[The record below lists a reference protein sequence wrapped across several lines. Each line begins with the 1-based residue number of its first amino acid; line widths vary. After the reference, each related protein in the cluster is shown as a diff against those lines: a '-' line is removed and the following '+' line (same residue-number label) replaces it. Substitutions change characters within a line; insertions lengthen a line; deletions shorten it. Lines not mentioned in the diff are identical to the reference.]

1 MTLRTSKYTLDDRSL
16 LLRNVRGHSPTA
28 YAVTFD
34 CWDTLIYI
42 ADVEEVQRQRVE
54 ALRRSLR
61 REGLEEAVDVLRAAL
76 EKAWKLHWDC
86 WEAQISSG
94 PEEIARWALETFRVG
109 SEDEV
114 RRLTTDFAELA
125 LWSDVCALTSAPAT
139 LESLARVGVRR
150 ALVCDTGY
158 TPGYIVRR
166 LLAREGLLDL
176 LEVKIFSDEVRVP
189 KPNARAF
196 NAALSALDAHPETSV
211 HVGDLRRTDV
221 AGARGVGMGTVRL
234 RDRHDD
240 LSDHPEADVVADSH
254 AHLREILG
262 VDEELVG

>member
-1 MTLRTSKYTLDDRSL
+1 MTAGTSKLTLKDRSL
-16 LLRNVRGHSPTA
+16 LLRNVDGHSPTG

-42 ADVEEVQRQRVE
+42 ADLEDVQHERVE
-54 ALRRSLR
+54 ALRRSIR
-61 REGLEEAVDVLRAAL
+61 REGLDEPDEVLCAAL
-76 EKAWKLHWDC
+76 DKAWKLHWDC

-109 SEDEV
+109 SEDEI
-114 RRLTTDFAELA
+114 RHLTTDFAELA
-125 LWSDVCALTSAPAT
+125 LGSDVRALETAPLT
-139 LESLARVGVRR
+139 LERLALVGVRR

-176 LEVKIFSDEVRVP
+176 LEVQIFSDEVRVP

-196 NAALSALDAHPETSV
+196 HAALSSLDAHPQTSV

-240 LSDHPEADVVADSH
+240 LSDHPEADAVADSH

-262 VDEELVG
+262 VDEE